1 MSRTRVLLV
10 GAAGETGGSIA
21 NGLLENPVFE
31 LYALVRPRSVQKPAI
46 VSLQERGVQIRKC
59 DLKGSEE
66 TLANALQGIDV
77 VISCV
82 GPAEQQ
88 DQIPLAKAAKKVGV
102 KRFVPCGFITVAPP
116 GGIMWLRD
124 EVRPFGCTL
133 PTFYSLPSRP
143 PEVTGAKMTSYV
155 NVSGPYR
162 KKRSTTTLSN
172 STCPT
177 PSSMSVGGT
186 SSHTLVL
193 NLVGL
198 TTP

>member
-21 NGLLENPVFE
+21 NGLLENPTFVRISLVLFYLLEFSVFLFLSSVFSLILFHLRPIRLTYLLTNPPPQE

-46 VSLQERGVQIRKC
+46 LSLQDRGVQIRKC

-66 TLANALQGIDV
+66 TLANALAGIDV

-88 DQIPLAKAAKKVGV
+88 DQIPLAKAAKKAGV

-124 EVRPFGCTL
+124 EVRL
-133 PTFYSLPSRP
+133 PTP
-143 PEVTGAKMTSYV
+143 
-155 NVSGPYR
+155 
-162 KKRSTTTLSN
+162 
-172 STCPT
+172 
-177 PSSMSVGGT
+177 
-186 SSHTLVL
+186 HT
-193 NLVGL
+193 
-198 TTP
+198 